1 MPGFC
6 RDCLADCLP
15 DAAGCATCG
24 SMRILAHPELD
35 ALHIAHL
42 DCDAFY
48 ASVEKRDNPALEI
61 RPVIVGGRSRRAV
74 ALTACYIARKFGARS
89 AMPMYQALKLCPD
102 AVVVPPDMAKYAAV
116 ARQVRQLLLTV
127 TPIIEPV
134 SLDEAYLD
142 LSGTERLHGLTPA
155 KTLARLVSEIA
166 RTIGIPVSVGLSC
179 NKFLA
184 KLASDLDKPR
194 GFAVIGR
201 AEAKSFL
208 AAKPVGV
215 LRGVGPALQA
225 TLAKDGFTIIG
236 QLQNQKPE
244 QLVARYG
251 DTGRWL
257 YGMANG
263 EDDSRVDWQRE
274 TKSISAESTF
284 EGDISQ
290 FAELDRILW
299 HQAERVSARAKAAGL
314 GGRTVTLKLK
324 TAGFAIRTRSI
335 SLSEPTQLSDVI
347 FRTGRMMLKR
357 EATGQEYRLL
367 GIGLSQLC
375 AADECDRGNLLDTS
389 ATKRA
394 AAERAVDT
402 VRQKFGDSAISK
414 GRGF

>member
-6 RDCLADCLP
+6 RDCFADCLP
-15 DAAGCATCG
+15 AASSCASCG
-24 SMRILAHPELD
+24 SARILRHPELD

-48 ASVEKRDNPALEI
+48 ASVEKRDNPALEN
-61 RPVIVGGRSRRAV
+61 RPVIVGGHSRRAV
-74 ALTACYIARKFGARS
+74 ALTACYIARKSGARS

-102 AVVVPPDMAKYAAV
+102 AVVVPPEMGKYAAV
-116 ARQVRQLLLTV
+116 ASQVRELLLRV
-127 TPIIEPV
+127 TPIVEPV

-142 LSGTERLHGLTPA
+142 LSGTERLHGSTPA
-155 KTLARLVSEIA
+155 KTLARLASEIG

-201 AEAKSFL
+201 SEAKSFL
-208 AAKPVGV
+208 AAKPVGL
-215 LRGVGPALQA
+215 LRGVGPVLQA
-225 TLAKDGFTIIG
+225 TLVKDGFATIG
-236 QLQNQKPE
+236 QLQNVGPD
-244 QLVARYG
+244 QLAARYG

-257 YGMANG
+257 YRMANG

-274 TKSISAESTF
+274 TKSISSETTF
-284 EGDISQ
+284 ESDISE
-290 FAELDRILW
+290 FTELDRILW
-299 HQAERVSARAKAAGL
+299 HQSERVSARAKTAGL

-324 TAGFAIRTRSI
+324 TSRFAIRTRNI

-347 FRTGRMMLKR
+347 FRAGRLLLKR
-357 EATGQEYRLL
+357 EATGQQYRLL

-375 AADECDRGNLLDTS
+375 PADECDRGNFLDS
-389 ATKRA
+389 GATKRA
-394 AAERAVDT
+394 SAERAMDA
-402 VRQKFGDSAISK
+402 VRQKFGASAISK
-414 GRGF
+414 GRGI